1 MRWWLQRHIRNTDD
15 HVPGAPG
22 HHHPEEDF
30 MAIANFADLLAEAHR
45 QPEPQRLLF
54 VFAKAELPDNPDAQ
68 QCERFEQG
76 EGGVLTPAL
85 CVDKT
90 LEELSDMASLVE
102 ESRRT
107 GVEWDIVFAAARAG
121 DGEQPPTS
129 EEAER
134 PLQRMVEALQMGSI
148 GNFLAFDRRG
158 DAVDIQ

>member
-1 MRWWLQRHIRNTDD
+1 MT
-15 HVPGAPG
+15 
-22 HHHPEEDF
+22 
-30 MAIANFADLLAEAHR
+30 IANFADLLAEAHR

-68 QCERFEQG
+68 QRQHFEQG
-76 EGGVLTPAL
+76 GGGVLTPAL

-90 LEELSDMASLVE
+90 LDELSDMPALVE

-107 GVEWDIVFAAARAG
+107 GVEWDIIFAAALAG
-121 DGEQPPTS
+121 DGVNPPTS

-134 PLQRMVEALQMGSI
+134 PLQRMVEALQMGRI
-148 GNFLAFDRRG
+148 GNFLAFDRKG